1 MHTLSLFEPST
12 TLAIIFTVLGGLGLF
27 LYGIEYM
34 STSLKNLSGNRLKI
48 LIEKATDNI
57 FMGLLTGI
65 AVTVLVQSSSATTV
79 IVIGL
84 ISAGLMSLRQAVGVM
99 MGSNI
104 GTTVT
109 AFLIGLKIN
118 EYSLILIALGAAIV
132 IFITTKKASYTGGII
147 LGFGMLFL
155 GLELMSLGLEPL
167 KEKDWFETAMISL
180 AEVPILGVLAGT
192 LLTVIVQSSSATIG
206 VVQQV
211 FFDGNIALPGALA
224 VLIGSNIGT
233 TITAILASLSSPRE
247 AKQASMFHLLFN
259 LFGSVIFLIFFGT
272 YVKLLGN
279 IENVFL
285 GPNNKLTIAYA
296 HIIFNTVTTIF
307 VLFLVKYFV
316 VLIEKMLPIKE
327 DKDASL
333 VEKLNYDLIISSP
346 VLALESAKGV
356 VIEMGGIA
364 QEMIKTARLYQN
376 DNSEDYF
383 GKIADLENRIDL
395 YDKSIHDYLMEI
407 QSFDL
412 SQKYKQTQVI
422 LLDVIRD
429 FERIADHA
437 VNLSEFYQNRYEQ
450 DCPLTGK
457 VAENLNHYF
466 DLIVLQVENA
476 ILSFQANDKKLAKKV
491 IETEI
496 EIDKLEKHY
505 RRAQLLHKKE
515 SSDECN
521 DIHYVDIL
529 SNLERISDHCNN
541 IAENVID
548 PHYLSKERSNPS
560 F

>member
-99 MGSNI
+99 MGANI

-118 EYSLILIALGAAIV
+118 EYSLIFIALGAAIV

-192 LLTVIVQSSSATIG
+192 FLTVIVQSSSATIG

-279 IENVFL
+279 IENAFL

-466 DLIVLQVENA
+466 DLVVLQVENA

>member
-99 MGSNI
+99 MGANI

-167 KEKDWFETAMISL
+167 KEKDWFKTAMISL

-192 LLTVIVQSSSATIG
+192 FLTVIVQSSSATIG

-224 VLIGSNIGT
+224 ILIGSNIGT
-233 TITAILASLSSPRE
+233 TITGILASLSSSRE
-247 AKQASMFHLLFN
+247 AKQAIMFHLLFN

-279 IENVFL
+279 IENAIL

-505 RRAQLLHKKE
+505 RRAQLLHKRE

>member
-99 MGSNI
+99 MGANI

-118 EYSLILIALGAAIV
+118 EYSLIFIALGAAIV

-167 KEKDWFETAMISL
+167 KEKDWFKTAMISL

-279 IENVFL
+279 IENAFL

>member
-99 MGSNI
+99 MGANI

-118 EYSLILIALGAAIV
+118 EYSLIFIALGAAIV

-192 LLTVIVQSSSATIG
+192 FLTVIVQSSSATIG

-279 IENVFL
+279 IENAFL

>member
-99 MGSNI
+99 MGANI

-118 EYSLILIALGAAIV
+118 EYSLIFIALGAAIV

-192 LLTVIVQSSSATIG
+192 FLTVIVQSSSATIG

-279 IENVFL
+279 IENAIL

>member
-99 MGSNI
+99 MGANI

-118 EYSLILIALGAAIV
+118 EYSLIFIALGAAIV

-167 KEKDWFETAMISL
+167 AEKDWFETAMISL

-192 LLTVIVQSSSATIG
+192 FLTVIVQSSSATIG

-279 IENVFL
+279 IENAFL

>member
-99 MGSNI
+99 MGANI

-118 EYSLILIALGAAIV
+118 EYSLIFIALGAAIV

-167 KEKDWFETAMISL
+167 AEKDWFETAMISL

-192 LLTVIVQSSSATIG
+192 FLTVIVQSSSATIG

-233 TITAILASLSSPRE
+233 TITGILASLSSSRE
-247 AKQASMFHLLFN
+247 AKQAIMFHLLFN

-272 YVKLLGN
+272 YLKLLGN
-279 IENVFL
+279 IENSIL

>member
-99 MGSNI
+99 MGANI

-118 EYSLILIALGAAIV
+118 EYSLIFIALGAAIV

-192 LLTVIVQSSSATIG
+192 FLTVIVQSSSATIG

-224 VLIGSNIGT
+224 VLIGANIGT

-272 YVKLLGN
+272 YVKLVGN
-279 IENVFL
+279 IENAFL

-395 YDKSIHDYLMEI
+395 YDKSIHDYLMEV

-466 DLIVLQVENA
+466 DLVVLQVENA

-505 RRAQLLHKKE
+505 RRTQLLHKKE

>member
-99 MGSNI
+99 MGANI

-167 KEKDWFETAMISL
+167 AEKGWFETAMISL

-192 LLTVIVQSSSATIG
+192 FLTVIVQSSSATIG

-279 IENVFL
+279 IENAFL

>member
-118 EYSLILIALGAAIV
+118 EFSLIFIALGAAIV

-167 KEKDWFETAMISL
+167 AEKDWFETAMISL

-192 LLTVIVQSSSATIG
+192 FLTVIVQSSSATIG

-233 TITAILASLSSPRE
+233 TITGILASLSSSRE
-247 AKQASMFHLLFN
+247 AKQAIMFHLLFN

-279 IENVFL
+279 IENAIL

-466 DLIVLQVENA
+466 DLVVLQVENA

>member
-99 MGSNI
+99 MGANI

-167 KEKDWFETAMISL
+167 AEKDWFETAMISL

-192 LLTVIVQSSSATIG
+192 FLTVIVQSSSATIG

-233 TITAILASLSSPRE
+233 TITGILASLSSSRE
-247 AKQASMFHLLFN
+247 AKQAIMFHLLFN

-279 IENVFL
+279 IENAFL

-466 DLIVLQVENA
+466 DLVVLQVENA

>member
-99 MGSNI
+99 MGANI

-118 EYSLILIALGAAIV
+118 EYSLIFIALGAAIV

-167 KEKDWFETAMISL
+167 AEKDWFETAMISL

-192 LLTVIVQSSSATIG
+192 FLTVIVQSSSATIG

-279 IENVFL
+279 IENAFL

-466 DLIVLQVENA
+466 DLVVLQVENA

>member
-99 MGSNI
+99 MGANI

-118 EYSLILIALGAAIV
+118 EYSLIFIALGAAIV

-167 KEKDWFETAMISL
+167 AEKDWFETAMISL

-192 LLTVIVQSSSATIG
+192 FLTVIVQSSSATIG

-279 IENVFL
+279 IENAFL

-327 DKDASL
+327 DKNASL

-457 VAENLNHYF
+457 VAETLNHYF

>member
-99 MGSNI
+99 MGANI

-118 EYSLILIALGAAIV
+118 EYSLIFIALGAAIV

-167 KEKDWFETAMISL
+167 AEKDWFETAMISL
-180 AEVPILGVLAGT
+180 AEVPILGVLAGSF
-192 LLTVIVQSSSATIG
+192 LTVIVQSSSATIG

-279 IENVFL
+279 IENAFL

-466 DLIVLQVENA
+466 DLVVLQVESA

-491 IETEI
+491 VETEI

>member
-99 MGSNI
+99 MGANI

-118 EYSLILIALGAAIV
+118 EYSLIFIALGAAIV

-167 KEKDWFETAMISL
+167 AEKDWFETAMISL

-192 LLTVIVQSSSATIG
+192 FLTVIVQSSSATIG

-279 IENVFL
+279 IENAFL

-457 VAENLNHYF
+457 VAETLNHYF

-505 RRAQLLHKKE
+505 RRAQLLHKRE

>member
-99 MGSNI
+99 MGANI

-118 EYSLILIALGAAIV
+118 EYSLIFIALGAAIV

-167 KEKDWFETAMISL
+167 KEKDWFKTAMISL

-192 LLTVIVQSSSATIG
+192 FLTVIVQSSSATIG

-279 IENVFL
+279 IENAFL

-412 SQKYKQTQVI
+412 PQKYKQTQVI

-466 DLIVLQVENA
+466 DLVVLQVENA

>member
-27 LYGIEYM
+27 LYGIDYM

-99 MGSNI
+99 MGANI

-118 EYSLILIALGAAIV
+118 EYSLIFIALGAAIV

-192 LLTVIVQSSSATIG
+192 FLTVIIQSSSATIG

-224 VLIGSNIGT
+224 VLIGANIGT

-279 IENVFL
+279 IENAFL

>member
-192 LLTVIVQSSSATIG
+192 FLTVIVQSSSATIG